1 MNLAARLTV
10 AMIALVLV
18 TAVALGLL
26 TYRNVAALALP
37 LGLDRIDTQARVAS
51 LKLEASVRSARD
63 DVGGFRASGAVVD
76 IMTARLSAG
85 LNPAIGAAE
94 AERRRRMAL
103 RLAAELA
110 AKPNDYEIRF
120 LGVGDGGRELVR
132 ADHSGPDGA
141 IRVVPTDELQRFGDE
156 EFFKNTIKLPDGE
169 IYISPI
175 DLMREHGVIAM
186 PRRPVLRAATPIYA
200 PDGRPFGIIIIN
212 VDMRKVFAGIRPA
225 KAEDGQMYVVNDK
238 GDYLVHPDS
247 SREFGFLLGKPNRI
261 QQDFPDF
268 ERMLALDNTAPVVI
282 PDSAG
287 ARFGIGWETISL
299 AGGPRVTVVE
309 TLPYSRL
316 MAASIAVRDSILLGG
331 TAAVLGALV
340 LAMLLARSLAK
351 PLVLMTK
358 AVEGLGR
365 NATFQVPLDAVGEIG
380 VLAHAFE
387 RMATEAHE
395 RTEALNRQKRHA
407 AVERKAALHQLADAF
422 EAEILGVVRNVA
434 TAAENLQQNAN
445 LMDAAAGATDRQ
457 SKLMVGAAE
466 QAIDHV
472 RSVANAAEALS
483 TSIDEIGQ
491 QADAATKI
499 TTDAVSQAGTATE
512 MVQRLTAAVG
522 QIGEVSE
529 MISNIAS
536 QTNLL
541 ALNAT
546 IEAARAGEAGRG
558 FAVVAGEVK
567 NLASQTARAT
577 DQITSQ
583 INTIQ
588 SENRTV
594 VAAIQTISGT
604 IREINTISSA
614 IATAVEEQ
622 NTTAVAIAHNAEEA
636 AQGSRQVSSNI
647 RSVSEAAADAGQ
659 ASTNILRA
667 AAGLT
672 KEGETLRAAA
682 DVFIARVR
690 AA

>member
-1 MNLAARLTV
+1 MSLAARLTA

-37 LGLDRIDTQARVAS
+37 LGLDRIDSQARVAS

-63 DVGGFRASGAVVD
+63 DVGGFRASGGVSD
-76 IMTARLSAG
+76 IMKARLS
-85 LNPAIGAAE
+85 LDPAIGEVE
-94 AERRRRMAL
+94 AERRKRMAS

-110 AKPNDYEIRF
+110 AKPNYYAF
-120 LGVGDGGRELVR
+120 SYVGVGDGGRELVR
-132 ADHSGPDGA
+132 ADRSGRGGT
-141 IRVVPTDELQRFGDE
+141 IRVVPNDELQRVGDE
-156 EFFKNTIKLPDGE
+156 EFFKRTIMLPDGQ
-169 IYISPI
+169 IYVSPV
-175 DLMREHGVIAM
+175 DLSRGRGVIATA
-186 PRRPVLRAATPIYA
+186 RIPVLRAATPVYA
-200 PDGRPFGIIIIN
+200 PDGRPFGVIIIS
-212 VDMRKVFAGIRPA
+212 VDMRKVFAAIPPA
-225 KAEDGQMYVVNDK
+225 DTEGGQMYVVNDQ

-247 SREFGFLLGKPNRI
+247 SREFGFLLGKPARI
-261 QQDFPDF
+261 QDDFPDF
-268 ERMLALDNTAPVVI
+268 EHMLAMNDTVPVVI
-282 PDSAG
+282 PDRAG
-287 ARFGIGWETISL
+287 VRFGVGWETTSL
-299 AGGPRVTVVE
+299 AGGPRVTVIE
-309 TLPYSRL
+309 TMPYSRL

-331 TAAVLGALV
+331 TVAVLGALV

-358 AVEGLGR
+358 AVEALGR
-365 NATFQVPLDAVGEIG
+365 NETFQVPLDAGGEIG

-387 RMATEAHE
+387 RMAAEAHE
-395 RTEALNRQKRHA
+395 KIEALARQKRHS

-422 EAEILGVVRNVA
+422 EAEILGVVRNVG

-445 LMDAAAGATDRQ
+445 LMDTAAGATDRQ

-483 TSIDEIGQ
+483 TSIEEIGQ

-522 QIGEVSE
+522 QIGKVSE
-529 MISNIAS
+529 LINNIAS

-546 IEAARAGEAGRG
+546 IEAARAGEAGKG

-567 NLASQTARAT
+567 NLASQTASAT
-577 DQITSQ
+577 DQITAQ

-594 VAAIQTISGT
+594 VAAIQTVSGT
-604 IREINTISSA
+604 IREINTISRA

-622 NTTAVAIAHNAEEA
+622 NTTAVAIAHNAEVA
-636 AQGSRQVSSNI
+636 AEGSRQVSSNI

-659 ASTNILRA
+659 ASSNILQA

-682 DVFIARVR
+682 DAFIARVR

>member
-1 MNLAARLTV
+1 MNLAARLTA

-51 LKLEASVRSARD
+51 LKLAESVRSARD
-63 DVGGFRASGAVVD
+63 DVGGFRASGGVSD
-76 IMTARLSAG
+76 IMRARLSLG
-85 LNPAIGAAE
+85 FDPAIGVAE
-94 AERRRRMAL
+94 AERRKRMAS

-110 AKPNDYEIRF
+110 AKPNYYEFRYV
-120 LGVGDGGRELVR
+120 GVGDGGRELVR
-132 ADHSGPDGA
+132 VDRSGPGGA
-141 IRVVPTDELQRFGDE
+141 IRVVPDDELQQFGDE
-156 EFFKNTIKLPDGE
+156 ESFKNTIKLPSGK

-175 DLMREHGVIAM
+175 DLIREHGVIAT
-186 PRRPVLRAATPIYA
+186 PRIPVLRVAAPVYA
-200 PDGRPFGIIIIN
+200 PDGRPFGITIIN
-212 VDMRKVFAGIRPA
+212 VDMRKVFAGIPPVQA
-225 KAEDGQMYVVNDK
+225 DGGQMYVVNDR

-247 SREFGFLLGKPNRI
+247 SREFGFLLGKPARI
-261 QQDFPDF
+261 QEDFPDF
-268 ERMLALDNTAPVVI
+268 ERMLASNETVPVVI
-282 PDSAG
+282 SDRAG
-287 ARFGIGWETISL
+287 ARFGVGWETISL
-299 AGGPRVTVVE
+299 AGGPRVTVIE
-309 TLPYSRL
+309 TMPYSRL

-331 TAAVLGALV
+331 AVAVLGALV

-365 NATFQVPLDAVGEIG
+365 NETFQVPLDAGGEIG

-387 RMATEAHE
+387 RMAAEARE
-395 RTEALNRQKRHA
+395 RTEALARQKGHA
-407 AVERKAALHQLADAF
+407 AVERKVALHQLANAF

-434 TAAENLQQNAN
+434 TAAVNLQQSAN
-445 LMDAAAGATDRQ
+445 LMDTAAGATDRQ

-499 TTDAVSQAGTATE
+499 TIDAVSQAGTATE

-522 QIGEVSE
+522 KIGEVSE
-529 MISNIAS
+529 LISNIAS

-588 SENRTV
+588 GENRTV

-604 IREINTISSA
+604 IREINAVSGA
-614 IATAVEEQ
+614 IAAAVEEQ
-622 NTTAVAIAHNAEEA
+622 NTTAVAIAHDAEEA
-636 AQGSRQVSSNI
+636 AQRSRQVSSNI
-647 RSVSEAAADAGQ
+647 SSASEAAAAAGQ
-659 ASTNILRA
+659 ASSNILRA

-682 DVFIARVR
+682 DAFIARVR
-690 AA
+690 TA